1 MNSKRPSKPDLPNVP
16 KPSKLLLQWG
26 CEPISSLAYRIPLL
40 DHSIN
45 QYEIGPF
52 LTASQTPN
60 GLLTDMGMV
69 RKCFG
74 DEPLK
79 DLIMERK
86 RVEEF
91 KESFVDESILF
102 FSGFLSQNS
111 L

>member
-1 MNSKRPSKPDLPNVP
+1 MNSRKPSKPNLPNVP
-16 KPSKLLLQWG
+16 KPSKLLLQRG
-26 CEPISSLAYRIPLL
+26 YAEPISSLAYRIPLL

-60 GLLTDMGMV
+60 GLLIDVGMV

-74 DEPLK
+74 NVPLK
-79 DLIMERK
+79 DLTMERK

-91 KESFVDESILF
+91 EESLCEDC
-102 FSGFLSQNS
+102 G
-111 L
+111 